1 MGRKTATN
9 CRVCGTTERLE
20 EGWCPSCRSAKMRE
34 RRLAKQQALGIEPRT
49 RSEVCKICGEP
60 RAPNRSNLYCVE
72 HLRGRYAK
80 KTRKADPNK
89 PPKFKPVKV
98 KVKKVKAVAPPA
110 ALVPPLVVSVV
121 KVDRVTI
128 TRCAPDIDSQF
139 AERGL
144 GRIAAVAQSMRE
156 AGL

>member
-1 MGRKTATN
+1 MGRKTATK
-9 CRVCGTTERLE
+9 CRVCGTTERLD

-34 RRLAKQQALGIEPRT
+34 RRLARNEKLGIEPRT

-60 RAPNRSNLYCVE
+60 RAPNRTNLYCVE
-72 HLRGRYAK
+72 HLRGKYAK

-98 KVKKVKAVAPPA
+98 KVRKAKAVALMPPCPPVITA
-110 ALVPPLVVSVV
+110 A
-121 KVDRVTI
+121 KAGRVTI
-128 TRCAPDIDSQF
+128 TRCEPAFD
-139 AERGL
+139 AEMVERGL
-144 GRIAAVAQSMRE
+144 GRIAAVAQARRE